1 MLKLKE
7 TTLYSSKHL
16 DVRFN
21 KKNSLFIQEW
31 NHNLPVPLNEFRN
44 ELLAFKELIKI
55 HRPKSTIWLQ
65 EDFSTIL
72 KFEDNLWIEKNVN
85 EECLQY
91 GLKKCAFV
99 VGKNVMAQLHVF
111 NFFDKVQSCI
121 APRHFSEK
129 DEALNWILY
138 DELTSKAGGDEIQIE
153 YGGKT
158 ADGKSQ
164 YTFKTSSKNT
174 EVTLKSF
181 NILLKENAF
190 MKENAIRFFS
200 LTNREKEIFQL
211 YANGANFKTIAAELF
226 LSELTIRTHWRNTKK
241 KLAIKS
247 LSDITDYKNSF
258 LR

>member
-1 MLKLKE
+1 MIKLKE
-7 TTLYSSKHL
+7 IALYSSKHL
-16 DVRFN
+16 DIRFN

-31 NHNLPVPLNEFRN
+31 NHNLPVPINEFRD
-44 ELLAFKELIKI
+44 ELLAFKELMKV
-55 HRPKSTIWLQ
+55 HQPKSTLWLQ

-72 KFEDNLWIEKNVN
+72 KFEDNLWIEKNIN
-85 EECLQY
+85 EDCLNY

-99 VGKNVMAQLHVF
+99 VGKNIMAQLPVF

-129 DEALNWILY
+129 DEALNWILF
-138 DELTSKAGGDEIQIE
+138 DEIATTSDRDEIHIA
-153 YGGKT
+153 YSGKT

-164 YTFKTSSKNT
+164 YTFETSSQNT
-174 EVTLKSF
+174 EFTLKSF
-181 NILLKENAF
+181 NLLLKENTF
-190 MKENAIRFFS
+190 LKENAIRFFS
-200 LTNREKEIFQL
+200 LTKREKEIFQL
-211 YANGANFKTIAAELF
+211 YADGANFKTIAAELF

-241 KLAIKS
+241 KLAIKN